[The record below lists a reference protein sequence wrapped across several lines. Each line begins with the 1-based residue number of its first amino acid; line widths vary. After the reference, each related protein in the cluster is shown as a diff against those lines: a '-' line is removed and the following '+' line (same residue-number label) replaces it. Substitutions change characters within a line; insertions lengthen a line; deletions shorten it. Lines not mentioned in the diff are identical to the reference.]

1 MADRMVPVGDG
12 RDGVGDGRRL
22 AEAPPAG
29 LRSRPWNGVD
39 LVALDLETGEGS
51 NGETV
56 SSFGLVPIRRGRVVM
71 SGARLLSVRPLP
83 RVRETLAAI
92 LHRAYIV
99 SWSAEAAAAF
109 LDRVLGGGQ
118 AWWLGRTIDLAS
130 LASVAD
136 EPRHGAGEA
145 GLEGLQA
152 AAQRYR
158 IPAPESSDALDG
170 ALTTAQL
177 FLSLAT
183 KLARVGRR
191 DVGALLDV
199 DVQRGPQPSLL

>member
-1 MADRMVPVGDG
+1 MADPTVEADVGG
-12 RDGVGDGRRL
+12 NGIGEGRRL

-29 LRSRPWNGVD
+29 LRRRPWNAVD
-39 LVALDLETGEGS
+39 LVALDLEAGEGS

-71 SGARLLSVRPLP
+71 GGARLLSVRPLP
-83 RVRETLAAI
+83 RVRESLSEI

-99 SWSAEAAAAF
+99 SWSAEATAAF
-109 LDRVLGGGQ
+109 LDRVLGGGR
-118 AWWLGRTIDLAS
+118 AWWLGRTIDLAR

-136 EPRHGAGEA
+136 ELRHGDGEV
-145 GLEGLQA
+145 GVEGLA
-152 AAQRYR
+152 AAARRYR

-183 KLARVGRR
+183 KLAGIGHR

-199 DVQRGPQPSLL
+199 NVRRGPQPSLL